1 MRILTSLISL
11 LFAVS
16 LVAQEPNI
24 IPRPENLK
32 WINKEKPF
40 TLSSSTV
47 IVLEGS
53 NLEKTAAYLNAYLKK
68 YFQYNLKVVKRTS
81 SANVIRLNYERMD
94 HKHAGAYMLRID
106 DKGIYLAG
114 DNEEGVFNGVQTL
127 IQLLPVSE
135 AGKIAA
141 KADIPSVYISDG
153 PRFGY
158 RGMHLDV
165 ARHFF
170 PVDFIKKYI
179 DYLALHKLNTFH
191 WHLTDDQGWRI
202 EIKKYPQLTTV
213 GGWRN
218 GTITGRYPGNG
229 NDKQRYGGF
238 YTQ

>member
-68 YFQYNLKVVKRTS
+68 YYQYNLKVVKRSS

-94 HKHAGAYMLRID
+94 Y
-106 DKGIYLAG
+106 
-114 DNEEGVFNGVQTL
+114 NQ
-127 IQLLPVSE
+127 
-135 AGKIAA
+135 
-141 KADIPSVYISDG
+141 
-153 PRFGY
+153 
-158 RGMHLDV
+158 
-165 ARHFF
+165 
-170 PVDFIKKYI
+170 
-179 DYLALHKLNTFH
+179 
-191 WHLTDDQGWRI
+191 QG
-202 EIKKYPQLTTV
+202 
-213 GGWRN
+213 
-218 GTITGRYPGNG
+218 
-229 NDKQRYGGF
+229 
-238 YTQ
+238 